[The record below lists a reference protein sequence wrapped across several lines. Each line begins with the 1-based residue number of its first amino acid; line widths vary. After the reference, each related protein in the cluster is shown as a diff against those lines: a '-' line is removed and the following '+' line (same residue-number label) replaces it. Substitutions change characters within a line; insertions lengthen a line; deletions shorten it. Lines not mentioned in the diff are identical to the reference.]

1 MEILHP
7 FVLSRDCSKCAQVV
21 CEDKVFFKVT
31 EHTREGNEDGKKIVP
46 FLFLLQWKK
55 FYEAIKKNKIQTRCE
70 SLSIE
75 AHFVRLFR

>member
-46 FLFLLQWKK
+46 FFIFTSMEKVLWSHQEK
-55 FYEAIKKNKIQTRCE
+55 
-70 SLSIE
+70 
-75 AHFVRLFR
+75 